1 MDWPSQQSYKDA
13 CEKNWGNEFD
23 EVKKCNLTME
33 TGRTLIFKGQS
44 ASGSKGHR
52 IHSISLW
59 SSQVGEDACSKGI
72 WSVNE
77 DDAFTD

>member
-1 MDWPSQQSYKDA
+1 
-13 CEKNWGNEFD
+13 
-23 EVKKCNLTME
+23 ME

-59 SSQVGEDACSKGI
+59 SPQVGEDACSKGI